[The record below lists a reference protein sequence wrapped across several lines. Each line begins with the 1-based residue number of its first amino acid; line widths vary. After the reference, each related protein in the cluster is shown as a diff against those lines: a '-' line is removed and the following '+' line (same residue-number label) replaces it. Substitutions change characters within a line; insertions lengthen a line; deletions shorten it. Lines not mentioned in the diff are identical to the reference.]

1 MPPGA
6 SLLAQGS
13 ERRAQ
18 RSNLHRREQDS
29 GTYWGGGG
37 GVIEL
42 QGSAHG
48 TGWDV
53 CSETWHCKGSQ
64 IVHCGQGCEPPAK
77 TSAPGLLRKCCR
89 QQKVAN

>member
-37 GVIEL
+37 G
-42 QGSAHG
+42 GHRASRFS
-48 TGWDV
+48 TWDRLGRV
-53 CSETWHCKGSQ
+53 
-64 IVHCGQGCEPPAK
+64 
-77 TSAPGLLRKCCR
+77 L
-89 QQKVAN
+89 